1 MKKQFMIL
9 PGFLALPRMVCTFLV
24 LALVLGGM
32 TGCKPT
38 EDITV
43 SSPPAP
49 SVEPTEQPSADPSLE
64 LSEPPAPSVPASD
77 VISPPPA
84 QPTAQPPAQSAPP
97 SNPPAQA
104 AFPEIVLSERSL
116 NIPVPDFLDK
126 DQQLLYRQ
134 AFEIYTSLFGGDTSG
149 VCMGDEDKFPDMA
162 ETVERNGIPYT
173 KATGRYA
180 VWADFDAMIHSVFTD
195 NFWRGRN
202 SRGDNYSTFI
212 GIDGALYYVN
222 AAKGHYYRN
231 ENFPDTFKLNSKSDD
246 EIIFTLTGYY
256 SSPWPNAGETS
267 EQRDQRLKNGWE
279 YTIDFEIKLVRIAG
293 GWRFDQFYGT
303 AADEKEPEA
312 LMMG

>member
-1 MKKQFMIL
+1 MISL
-9 PGFLALPRMVCTFLV
+9 P
-24 LALVLGGM
+24 
-32 TGCKPT
+32 
-38 EDITV
+38 
-43 SSPPAP
+43 P
-49 SVEPTEQPSADPSLE
+49 S
-64 LSEPPAPSVPASD
+64 
-77 VISPPPA
+77 

-104 AFPEIVLSERSL
+104 AVPEIVLSERSL

-180 VWADFDAMIHSVFTD
+180 VWADFDGMIHSVFTN

-231 ENFPDTFKLNSKSDD
+231 ENFPDTFKLNSKTDD

-256 SSPWPNAGETS
+256 SSPWPNEGETS
-267 EQRDQRLKNGWE
+267 ERRDQRLLNGWE
-279 YTIDFEIKLVRIAG
+279 YTLDFTIKLVRTAD

-303 AADEKEPEA
+303 AADEKEPEELKA
-312 LMMG
+312 S

>member
-9 PGFLALPRMVCTFLV
+9 PGFLKTSRMVCAFLV
-24 LALVLGGM
+24 LALVLGSM

-43 SSPPAP
+43 SSPPAL

-77 VISPPPA
+77 VISLPPS

-97 SNPPAQA
+97 SKPPAQA
-104 AFPEIVLSERSL
+104 TFPEIVLSERSL

-180 VWADFDAMIHSVFTD
+180 VWADFDGMIHSVFTD
-195 NFWRGRN
+195 HFWTERN
-202 SRGDNYSTFI
+202 AGTVFVN
-212 GIDGALYYVN
+212 IDGALYFLN

-231 ENFPDTFKLNSKSDD
+231 ENFPDTFKLNSKTDD

-256 SSPWPNAGETS
+256 SSPWPNEGETS

-303 AADEKEPEA
+303 AADEKEPEE
-312 LMMG
+312 LVVG

>member
-9 PGFLALPRMVCTFLV
+9 PGFLALPRMVCAFLV
-24 LALVLGGM
+24 LALVLGSM

-49 SVEPTEQPSADPSLE
+49 SMEPTEQPSADPSLE

-77 VISPPPA
+77 VISLPPS
-84 QPTAQPPAQSAPP
+84 QPTAQPPTQSAPP
-97 SNPPAQA
+97 SKPPAQA
-104 AFPEIVLSERSL
+104 TFPEIVLSERSL

-126 DQQLLYRQ
+126 GQQLLYRQ

-180 VWADFDAMIHSVFTD
+180 VWADFDGMIHSVFTD
-195 NFWRGRN
+195 HFWTERN
-202 SRGDNYSTFI
+202 AGTVFVN
-212 GIDGALYYVN
+212 IDGALYFLN

-231 ENFPDTFKLNSKSDD
+231 ENFPDTFKLNSKTDD

-256 SSPWPNAGETS
+256 SSPWPNEGETS

-279 YTIDFEIKLVRIAG
+279 YTIDFEIKLVRTAG
-293 GWRFDQFYGT
+293 GWRFDHFNST
-303 AADEKEPEA
+303 AADEKAPEE
-312 LMMG
+312 LMAG

>member
-9 PGFLALPRMVCTFLV
+9 PGFLALPRMVCAFLV
-24 LALVLGGM
+24 LALVLGSM

-43 SSPPAP
+43 SSPPAS

-77 VISPPPA
+77 VISLPPV
-84 QPTAQPPAQSAPP
+84 QPTAPP

-126 DQQLLYRQ
+126 GQQLLYRQ
-134 AFEIYTSLFGGDTSG
+134 AFEIHTSLFGGDTSG

-195 NFWRGRN
+195 NFWCGRN

-256 SSPWPNAGETS
+256 SSPWPNEGETS
-267 EQRDQRLKNGWE
+267 EQRDQRLLNGWE
-279 YTIDFEIKLVRIAG
+279 YTIDFEIKLVRTAD
-293 GWRFDQFYGT
+293 GWRFDHFNNT
-303 AADEKEPEA
+303 AADEKAPEE
-312 LMMG
+312 LVVG

>member
-9 PGFLALPRMVCTFLV
+9 PGFLALPRMVCAFLV
-24 LALVLGGM
+24 LALVLGSM

-43 SSPPAP
+43 SSPPAS

-77 VISPPPA
+77 VISLPPS

-97 SNPPAQA
+97 SKPPAQA
-104 AFPEIVLSERSL
+104 TFPEIVLSERSL

-180 VWADFDAMIHSVFTD
+180 VWADFDGMIHLVFTD
-195 NFWRGRN
+195 HFWTERN
-202 SRGDNYSTFI
+202 AGTVFVN
-212 GIDGALYYVN
+212 IDGALYFLN

-231 ENFPDTFKLNSKSDD
+231 ENFPDTFKLNAKTDD

-256 SSPWPNAGETS
+256 SSPWPNEGETS

-303 AADEKEPEA
+303 AADEKEPEE
-312 LMMG
+312 LVVG

>member
-9 PGFLALPRMVCTFLV
+9 PGFLALPRMVCAFLV
-24 LALVLGGM
+24 LALVLESM

-38 EDITV
+38 GDITV
-43 SSPPAP
+43 STPPAP
-49 SVEPTEQPSADPSLE
+49 SMEASEQPSADPSLE

-77 VISPPPA
+77 VISLPPA
-84 QPTAQPPAQSAPP
+84 QPTIQPPAQCAPP

-104 AFPEIVLSERSL
+104 AVPEIVLSERSL

-149 VCMGDEDKFPDMA
+149 VCMGDEDKFPDRKYM
-162 ETVERNGIPYT
+162 VEYDEILYT

-180 VWADFDAMIHSVFTD
+180 VWADFDSMIHSVFTD
-195 NFWRGRN
+195 HFWAERN
-202 SRGDNYSTFI
+202 ADIFVN
-212 GIDGALYYVN
+212 IDGALYFLD

-231 ENFPDTFKLNSKSDD
+231 ENFPDTFKLNSKTDD

-256 SSPWPNAGETS
+256 SYPWPSEGETS

-279 YTIDFEIKLVRIAG
+279 YTLDFTIRLVRTAD

-303 AADEKEPEA
+303 AADEKAPEA

>member
-9 PGFLALPRMVCTFLV
+9 PGFLTTSRMVCAVLV
-24 LALVLGGM
+24 LALALGTM
-32 TGCKPT
+32 AGCKPT

-77 VISPPPA
+77 VISLPPA
-84 QPTAQPPAQSAPP
+84 QPTAQPPAQSTPP
-97 SNPPAQA
+97 SGPPAQA

-126 DQQLLYRQ
+126 DQQRLYRQ

-162 ETVERNGIPYT
+162 DFVERNELSYT

-180 VWADFDAMIHSVFTD
+180 VWADFDAMIHSIFTD
-195 NFWRGRN
+195 DFWRGRN
-202 SRGDNYSTFI
+202 SRGDTYSTFI

-231 ENFPDTFKLNSKSDD
+231 ENFPDTFNLNSKTDD

-256 SSPWPNAGETS
+256 SSPWPNEGETF
-267 EQRDQRLKNGWE
+267 EQRDQRLLNGWE
-279 YTIDFEIKLVRIAG
+279 YTIDFEIKLVRTAG
-293 GWRFDQFYGT
+293 GWRFDHFNST
-303 AADEKEPEA
+303 AADEKAPEE
-312 LMMG
+312 LMAG

>member
-9 PGFLALPRMVCTFLV
+9 PGFLALPRMVCAFLV
-24 LALVLGGM
+24 LALVLGSM

-49 SVEPTEQPSADPSLE
+49 SMEPTEQPSADPSLE

-77 VISPPPA
+77 VISLPPV

-104 AFPEIVLSERSL
+104 AVPEIILSERSL

-162 ETVERNGIPYT
+162 GFVERNGIPYT

-180 VWADFDAMIHSVFTD
+180 VWADFDGMIHSVFTD
-195 NFWRGRN
+195 NFWTKRN
-202 SRGDNYSTFI
+202 AGTVFVN
-212 GIDGALYYVN
+212 IDGTLYFLN

-231 ENFPDTFKLNSKSDD
+231 ENFPDTFKLNSKTDD

-256 SSPWPNAGETS
+256 SSPWPNEGETS
-267 EQRDQRLKNGWE
+267 EQRDQRWINGWE
-279 YTIDFEIKLVRIAG
+279 YTLDFTIRLVRTAD

-303 AADEKEPEA
+303 AADEKAAEE
-312 LMMG
+312 LVTG

>member
-9 PGFLALPRMVCTFLV
+9 PGFLTTSRMVCAVLV
-24 LALVLGGM
+24 LALALGTM
-32 TGCKPT
+32 AGCKPT

-77 VISPPPA
+77 VISLPPA
-84 QPTAQPPAQSAPP
+84 QPTAQPPAQSTPP
-97 SNPPAQA
+97 SGPPAQA

-126 DQQLLYRQ
+126 DQQRLYRQ

-162 ETVERNGIPYT
+162 DFVERNGIPYT

-195 NFWRGRN
+195 HFWAERDADTIFVN
-202 SRGDNYSTFI
+202 
-212 GIDGALYYVN
+212 IDGALYFLN

-231 ENFPDTFKLNSKSDD
+231 ENFPDTFNLNSKTDD

-256 SSPWPNAGETS
+256 SSPWPNEGETF
-267 EQRDQRLKNGWE
+267 EQRDQRLLNGWE
-279 YTIDFEIKLVRIAG
+279 YIIDFEIKLVRTAE
-293 GWRFDQFYGT
+293 GWRFEHFNST
-303 AADEKEPEA
+303 AADEKAPEE
-312 LMMG
+312 LMAD

>member
-9 PGFLALPRMVCTFLV
+9 PGFLALPRMVCAFLV
-24 LALVLGGM
+24 LALVLGSM

-43 SSPPAP
+43 SSPPAL
-49 SVEPTEQPSADPSLE
+49 SVESTEQPSADPSLE

-77 VISPPPA
+77 VISLLPV

-126 DQQLLYRQ
+126 GQQLLYRQ

-162 ETVERNGIPYT
+162 GFLERNEIPYT

-180 VWADFDAMIHSVFTD
+180 VWADFDAMIHSVFTN

-231 ENFPDTFKLNSKSDD
+231 ENFPDTFKLNSKTDD

-256 SSPWPNAGETS
+256 SSPWPNEGETS

-279 YTIDFEIKLVRIAG
+279 YTIDFEIKLVRTAD

-303 AADEKEPEA
+303 AAAEKEPEE
-312 LMMG
+312 LVVE

>member
-1 MKKQFMIL
+1 MKKQFMIR

-24 LALVLGGM
+24 LALVLGSM
-32 TGCKPT
+32 TGCKPAG
-38 EDITV
+38 DITV
-43 SSPPAP
+43 STPPAP
-49 SVEPTEQPSADPSLE
+49 SMEASERPSADPSLE

-77 VISPPPA
+77 VISLPPV

-97 SNPPAQA
+97 SNPHAQA
-104 AFPEIVLSERSL
+104 AVPEIVLSERSL

-180 VWADFDAMIHSVFTD
+180 VWADFDAMIHSVFTN

-231 ENFPDTFKLNSKSDD
+231 ENFPDTFKLNSKTDD

-256 SSPWPNAGETS
+256 SSPWPNEGETS
-267 EQRDQRLKNGWE
+267 EQRDQRLLNGWE
-279 YTIDFEIKLVRIAG
+279 YTLDFEIKLVRTAD